1 MGMRGGNTLLR
12 KTSFDAS
19 HMMANSQTTERAA
32 DPISQSQ
39 RLRGG
44 VTDAP
49 IPTEKPIQCS
59 VVPMV
64 WMIVLL
70 DSGFCF
76 RQVGGTTMYRSSP
89 YGTLSYQRKAI
100 FRR

>member
-19 HMMANSQTTERAA
+19 HMMANSQTTEKAA
-32 DPISQSQ
+32 EPISQSQ

-64 WMIVLL
+64 WMIVWNRMSVMEANPSRL
-70 DSGFCF
+70 
-76 RQVGGTTMYRSSP
+76 RV
-89 YGTLSYQRKAI
+89 LSVVRLCTA
-100 FRR
+100 RHHMVR